1 MRYST
6 EHKQLT
12 RSRVLKEAASVI
24 RAKGPNG
31 VAVADIMARAGLT
44 HGGFYAHFESKN
56 ELVREAIATMFG
68 DVSETMA
75 NSGRTDDAVTTLRD
89 FLVYYLS
96 AEHRDNA
103 ASGCPMPALS
113 ADLARAEGPARTCF
127 TQGVENFG
135 ARLADALKA
144 IGIADADDE
153 ALALQAQL
161 VGAVALARAVDSPV
175 LSDKILHDNY
185 VQIANRFGLTA

>member
-96 AEHRDNA
+96 SAHRDNA